1 MSVEIDTDY
10 SEDLSTQR
18 LENVITGVGT
28 AGLDNERS
36 VFEVRSGL
44 VAALDFHL
52 DDSLNGLQTAWD
64 ARILNYG
71 ADMAEPQRAFLDNAA
86 TSLRWSVQNSDCD
99 VFGSNGWCISADVIQ
114 TQRNSSGQAN
124 DENNSAGSFT
134 LAKQLDQGYR
144 IGLFVSNAHGFG
156 DVSGVTVT
164 SQQPTYGGFI
174 GYSQNADGTGLQA
187 RISAAYQT
195 GTGTFQRSNVLGSAT
210 NTSASAGFE
219 TGALSA
225 TVGKGYKVEGDA
237 VVTPYL
243 GLTMSSATR
252 VGYSESSQQA
262 GVLDAQFSYDA
273 YRAVQVTGSLGFTV
287 DGQIGDKVTYHFG
300 ASVERDLSYSLS
312 EFTIRGDFGNSS
324 YQSGE
329 SPRNNRVN
337 VSAGL
342 GFLVG
347 ENSTVTL
354 GTSIVQHSGASTV
367 DYKLVAGYRMK
378 F

>member
-1 MSVEIDTDY
+1 M
-10 SEDLSTQR
+10 
-18 LENVITGVGT
+18 NVITGVS
-28 AGLDNERS
+28 ADEIDNARS
-36 VFEVRSGL
+36 VFEVRSGV
-44 VAALDFHL
+44 VAALDYHL
-52 DDSLNGLQTAWD
+52 DTSLEGTQTAWD
-64 ARILNYG
+64 VRILNYG

-86 TSLRWSVQNSDCD
+86 TALRWSVKNSDCD

-114 TQRNSSGQAN
+114 TERNTAGQTAN
-124 DENNSAGSFT
+124 ESNSAGAFT
-134 LAKQLDQGYR
+134 VAKQLDQGYR

-174 GYSQNADGTGLQA
+174 GYSQNGDGTGLQA

-195 GTGTFQRSNVLGSAT
+195 GTGTFQRTNVLGSAT
-210 NTSASAGFE
+210 SESTSAGFE
-219 TGALSA
+219 TSALSA
-225 TVGKGYKVEGDA
+225 TFGKGYKVEGDA

-252 VGYSESSQQA
+252 VGYSEGSQQN
-262 GVLDAQFSYDA
+262 GVLDAQVSYDA
-273 YRAVQVTGSLGFTV
+273 YKAVQVTGSLGFTV
-287 DGQIGDKVTYHFG
+287 DGQIGEKVTYHFG
-300 ASVERDLSYSLS
+300 ASVERDLSYNLS
-312 EFTIRGDFGNSS
+312 EFTIRGTDFGSSS
-324 YQSGE
+324 YMSGE
-329 SPRNNRVN
+329 APRNNRLN

-354 GTSIVQHSGASTV
+354 GTNIIQHSGASTV
-367 DYKLVAGYRMK
+367 DYKLVAGYRLK